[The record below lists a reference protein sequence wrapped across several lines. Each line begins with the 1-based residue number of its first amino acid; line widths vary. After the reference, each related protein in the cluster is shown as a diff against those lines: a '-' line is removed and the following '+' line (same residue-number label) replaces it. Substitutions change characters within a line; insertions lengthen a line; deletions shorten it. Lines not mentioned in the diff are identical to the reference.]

1 MVIQTTTQP
10 TQADTRRLPIAVHRR
25 PARWRTFAIFA
36 IATAFGLAA
45 CHRGPPLPNPVE
57 SKDGVSYIPIDDTA
71 FLIPEK
77 TWLKGTARNSTDGM
91 VCCITLHASVPDVQ
105 PWSPERDDQM
115 YWYRGGPGKK
125 LEIRIW
131 GDRVDQH
138 LHFHEVPHS
147 LRWGSTFIEEPSDQ
161 AAQGL
166 RRFRQLWTFNA
177 TPDEI
182 EKYRK
187 EWGDEQVDR
196 LRSKA
201 GTPMMDAVFYE
212 FIENE
217 RVKYLIRC
225 DDDHEG
231 LFDACHLH
239 FPWARTLMVDIY
251 FIRDYIPDIVA
262 MADKVS
268 AKLREFEAA
277 GLAYRAAKATTI
289 QP

>member
-1 MVIQTTTQP
+1 MVIQAITQR
-10 TQADTRRLPIAVHRR
+10 TQTDTRRLPIAVHRR
-25 PARWRTFAIFA
+25 PVRWRTFAIFA
-36 IATAFGLAA
+36 IATALGLAA

-77 TWLKGTARNSTDGM
+77 TWLVGTARKSTDGL
-91 VCCITLHASVPDVQ
+91 VCCIDLHATVPDAQ
-105 PWSPERDDQM
+105 PWSPERNDEM
-115 YWYRGGPGKK
+115 YWPAGPGKK
-125 LEIRIW
+125 LQISIR
-131 GDRVDQH
+131 GNEVGAYRD
-138 LHFHEVPHS
+138 HFPEVPHS
-147 LRWGSTFIEEPSDQ
+147 RFWQSTFIEEPSDQ

-187 EWGDEQVDR
+187 EWGDEQVER

-212 FIENE
+212 FIQNE
-217 RVKYLIRC
+217 RIKYLIRC

-277 GLAYRAAKATTI
+277 GLAYRAAKATTT